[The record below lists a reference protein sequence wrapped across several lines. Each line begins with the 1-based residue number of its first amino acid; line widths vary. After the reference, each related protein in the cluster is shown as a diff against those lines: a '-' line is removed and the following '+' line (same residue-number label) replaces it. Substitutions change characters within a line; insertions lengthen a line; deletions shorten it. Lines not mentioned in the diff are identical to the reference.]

1 MNEEKE
7 KRAGLKPSGR
17 RYTSV
22 TDLLKGE
29 DVSREVVDKFNDLAS
44 ETKITRR
51 LAEMRLLAGLSQEQ
65 MAERLGCTQSAVSK
79 LESGRDEDLTIA
91 VIRDYAKETGDRVG
105 LLFGKPLNHVEAIKA
120 HAFGIRERLTK
131 LASLAHEDEDLEKEI
146 QAFFGEAFFNI
157 LSILAKCQ
165 ERMPNSGDVEVRVQ
179 LISQP
184 DERRLQNKRK
194 RVRRDIVSV

>member
-7 KRAGLKPSGR
+7 KKVGLKPTGR
-17 RYTSV
+17 RYSSV

-29 DVSREVVDKFNDLAS
+29 SVSKEVIDRFNELAS

-65 MAERLGCTQSAVSK
+65 MAEQLRCTQSAISK

-91 VIRDYAKETGDRVG
+91 ILRDYSKATGERIG
-105 LLFGKPLNHVEAIKA
+105 LMFGKPLNHVEAIKA
-120 HAFGIRERLTK
+120 HAFRIRERLTK

-194 RVRRDIVSV
+194 RARREMVSV